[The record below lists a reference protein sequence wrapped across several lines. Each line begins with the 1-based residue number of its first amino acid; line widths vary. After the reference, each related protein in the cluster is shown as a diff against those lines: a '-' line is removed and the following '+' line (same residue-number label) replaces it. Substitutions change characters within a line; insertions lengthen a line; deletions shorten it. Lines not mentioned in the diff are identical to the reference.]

1 MLNKKDQRIIRQM
14 IRHIRTFP
22 LSESEIK
29 QLERDLTGM
38 ALEAEKRGEDFEDV
52 LDMTPTEFCDE
63 LLYSIGGSKAPG
75 GRYLLKGAGI
85 YYQLTGI
92 LGTALFSLI
101 LLLALFYIII
111 IPSELAQTGLL
122 VLFVAAIGLTF
133 FLLSLS
139 FGNIAE
145 RDCGTTEKSAQLV
158 NNGKILLVT
167 AVIFDIVA
175 TLYMIFN
182 AGASVGH
189 FNYKLLLLMQVI
201 IFFSCYMPAILYII
215 GAKRNLPREYAFNDI

>member
-22 LSESEIK
+22 LSDSELK

-101 LLLALFYIII
+101 LLLALFYTII
-111 IPSELAQTGLL
+111 IPSELAQNRITCIICCGNWSY
-122 VLFVAAIGLTF
+122 
-133 FLLSLS
+133 FLLAI
-139 FGNIAE
+139 FIIWKY
-145 RDCGTTEKSAQLV
+145 RRTQLWR
-158 NNGKILLVT
+158 NRKICT
-167 AVIFDIVA
+167 A
-175 TLYMIFN
+175 
-182 AGASVGH
+182 
-189 FNYKLLLLMQVI
+189 
-201 IFFSCYMPAILYII
+201 
-215 GAKRNLPREYAFNDI
+215 RE

>member
-22 LSESEIK
+22 LSDSEIK
-29 QLERDLTGM
+29 QLERYFTGM

-63 LLYSIGGSKAPG
+63 LLYSIGCSKAPG

-101 LLLALFYIII
+101 LLLALFYTIII
-111 IPSELAQTGLL
+111 
-122 VLFVAAIGLTF
+122 
-133 FLLSLS
+133 
-139 FGNIAE
+139 
-145 RDCGTTEKSAQLV
+145 
-158 NNGKILLVT
+158 
-167 AVIFDIVA
+167 
-175 TLYMIFN
+175 
-182 AGASVGH
+182 H
-189 FNYKLLLLMQVI
+189 
-201 IFFSCYMPAILYII
+201 
-215 GAKRNLPREYAFNDI
+215 

>member
-1 MLNKKDQRIIRQM
+1 MLNKKDQKIIRQM
-14 IRHIRTFP
+14 MRHIRTFP
-22 LSESEIK
+22 LLDSEIR
-29 QLERDLTGM
+29 QFERDLTGM

-101 LLLALFYIII
+101 LLLALFYTII

-145 RDCGTTEKSAQLV
+145 RDCGTTEKV
-158 NNGKILLVT
+158 CT
-167 AVIFDIVA
+167 A
-175 TLYMIFN
+175 
-182 AGASVGH
+182 
-189 FNYKLLLLMQVI
+189 
-201 IFFSCYMPAILYII
+201 C
-215 GAKRNLPREYAFNDI
+215 

>member
-1 MLNKKDQRIIRQM
+1 MLNKKDQKIIRQM
-14 IRHIRTFP
+14 MRHIRTFP
-22 LSESEIK
+22 LLDSEIR
-29 QLERDLTGM
+29 QFERDLTGM

-75 GRYLLKGAGI
+75 GRYLLKSAGI

-101 LLLALFYIII
+101 LLLALF
-111 IPSELAQTGLL
+111 
-122 VLFVAAIGLTF
+122 VAAIGLTF

-139 FGNIAE
+139 FGNTAE

-167 AVIFDIVA
+167 AVIFDIVV

-189 FNYKLLLLMQVI
+189 FNYNLPLLMKVI
-201 IFFSCYMPAILYII
+201 IFFSSYMPEIL
-215 GAKRNLPREYAFNDI
+215 